1 MVATA
6 GAGPDPIPA
15 NQLNSANLAEA
26 IQFCLTAEAKSAAAS
41 LSIRMK
47 SESGVRRAVATFH
60 ANLPLE
66 KMRCD
71 ILPNLAAAWQH
82 SKDGLVLKLSKAA
95 AQALLNENHIGRR
108 ELTR

>member
-6 GAGPDPIPA
+6 GAGPKPIPA
-15 NQLNSANLAEA
+15 SQLNSANLAEA
-26 IQFCLTAEAKSAAAS
+26 IRFCLAPETKSAAAS
-41 LSIRMK
+41 LAIRMK

-66 KMRCD
+66 RMRCD
-71 ILPNLAAAWQH
+71 LLPNLPAAWQY
-82 SKDGLVLKLSKAA
+82 SKGGRVLKLSKAA
-95 AQALLNENHIGRR
+95 AQSLLNENRISRR